1 MKTDVKTDVAH
12 IISVQELLLWGN
24 KNEEFCKEARKKHP
38 KIKLLRH
45 SDDREKVIDSVT
57 TKKSPYYLYLEE
69 PELFD
74 KYQNEQKTNLFKNVK
89 YIVSF
94 LGEEGITARFIGIY
108 KNCGIK
114 DQKSPF
120 KDHSIFDFQK
130 IDGFAELENKLVINW
145 TTNTQ
150 SWHQFW
156 DKEKYVIRIDRGL
169 TENGMPVFTSYEN
182 VMLSYSELKKIYE
195 SKSKNNEWKSRLE
208 ACNCIYL
215 ILDKSNGKQY
225 VGSTYSSNTQKL
237 GIWKRWEEYSK
248 TGHGGNKSLEALCT
262 KDPQYHVKNFQW
274 TILEVLPLNVAPL
287 VAIERESFYKKKF
300 GTAEPNGYN
309 NN

>member
-1 MKTDVKTDVAH
+1 MKTDVGH
-12 IISVQELLLWGN
+12 IISVQDLLLWGN
-24 KNEEFCKEARKKHP
+24 KNEAFCKEAGTKHP

-45 SDDREKVIDSVT
+45 SDDRKKVIDGVT
-57 TKKSPYYLYLEE
+57 TDKSLYYLYREE
-69 PELFD
+69 PELFA
-74 KYQNEQKTNLFKNVK
+74 KYQNEQQTKLFENVN

-108 KNCGIK
+108 KNCGGK
-114 DQKSPF
+114 NLNAPHEDR
-120 KDHSIFDFQK
+120 SIFDFQK
-130 IDGFAELENKLVINW
+130 IDGYTELENKLIIEWPNAR
-145 TTNTQ
+145 
-150 SWHQFW
+150 SWHQYW

-169 TENGMPVFTSYEN
+169 TENGMPVFTSYED
-182 VMLSYSELKKIYE
+182 VLLSYSELQTIY
-195 SKSKNNEWKSRLE
+195 KSKGKNFEWKSRLE

-225 VGSTYSSNTQKL
+225 VGSTYSSNRKSMV
-237 GIWKRWEEYSK
+237 GIWKRWAEYAE